1 MNYDKENYVEAGK
14 QFELFL
20 ISMKKGSE
28 ILKSTH
34 RDLTPGMMDFIE
46 DIFQQEKYAHMY
58 IIECRVFSNVNCP
71 VSKHLSHIKRA
82 RKFKLQN
89 KHGDA
94 LKEYAT
100 ACDEIKKILT
110 CCQASKSKNDSYT
123 KGKQIYDLAK
133 LFKIWS
139 DNILDYMNNISP
151 ANNKCG
157 RWNGIVDGF
166 TEKKVEAEKYLN
178 LIKDLAHAEDLITD
192 GKKIVKTEKYDK
204 VQTMRS
210 YNPVDEIDKA
220 WKLKQNFFHYNFT
233 KKNKIDQWVPPVVP
247 LQDSIE
253 IFELRGD
260 LFWLKDDEKKGLND
274 YP

>member
-71 VSKHLSHIKRA
+71 VAKDLSHIKRA

-110 CCQASKSKNDSYT
+110 C
-123 KGKQIYDLAK
+123 
-133 LFKIWS
+133 
-139 DNILDYMNNISP
+139 
-151 ANNKCG
+151 
-157 RWNGIVDGF
+157 
-166 TEKKVEAEKYLN
+166 
-178 LIKDLAHAEDLITD
+178 
-192 GKKIVKTEKYDK
+192 
-204 VQTMRS
+204 
-210 YNPVDEIDKA
+210 
-220 WKLKQNFFHYNFT
+220 
-233 KKNKIDQWVPPVVP
+233 
-247 LQDSIE
+247 
-253 IFELRGD
+253 
-260 LFWLKDDEKKGLND
+260 
-274 YP
+274 

>member
-1 MNYDKENYVEAGK
+1 
-14 QFELFL
+14 
-20 ISMKKGSE
+20 
-28 ILKSTH
+28 
-34 RDLTPGMMDFIE
+34 
-46 DIFQQEKYAHMY
+46 
-58 IIECRVFSNVNCP
+58 
-71 VSKHLSHIKRA
+71 
-82 RKFKLQN
+82 
-89 KHGDA
+89 
-94 LKEYAT
+94 
-100 ACDEIKKILT
+100 
-110 CCQASKSKNDSYT
+110 
-123 KGKQIYDLAK
+123 
-133 LFKIWS
+133 
-139 DNILDYMNNISP
+139 MNNISP

-178 LIKDLAHAEDLITD
+178 LIKDLAHAEDYITD

-260 LFWLKDDEKKGLND
+260 LFWQDDEKKGLND